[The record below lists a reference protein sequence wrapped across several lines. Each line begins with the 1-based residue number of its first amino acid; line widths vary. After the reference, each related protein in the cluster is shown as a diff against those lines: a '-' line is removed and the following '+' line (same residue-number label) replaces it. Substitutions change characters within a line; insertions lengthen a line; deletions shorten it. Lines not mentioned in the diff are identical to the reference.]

1 MSDFIQKSQFAKE
14 LFKEFL
20 NDLKIEEFQNHSKAY
35 RNRVELVFYKD
46 ELGLSYASFEG
57 KKKIKIQSL
66 DFVEPQIQSFMPLL
80 LVCLNASKILSN
92 KLFGVEF
99 LSTKKDFSIT
109 LLYHTDINLL
119 QDELDQLSKD
129 LNTNIITRCKGKKL
143 VFGHEELRQSLDING
158 YKFEYIFSND
168 CFVQP
173 NTFMNE
179 TMISWVINKVK
190 KDNKSD
196 LLEFYCG
203 YGNFTL
209 PLSRLFHRV
218 LASEI
223 SKKNIEFALQNCKL
237 NQSQNINFIRLS
249 SQELIKAFKKER
261 AFFRLRHIN
270 LDEFEFSH
278 VFVDPPRAGLDELSL
293 EFIPSF
299 KNIIYISCNPL
310 TLKDNLNVLSKS
322 HKIKHFAIFDQ
333 FAHTP
338 HLECGV
344 ILERK

>member
-1 MSDFIQKSQFAKE
+1 MSDFAKKSQFAKE
-14 LFKEFL
+14 LFKEL
-20 NDLKIEEFQNHSKAY
+20 VNELKIEEFQNHSKAY
-35 RNRVELVFYKD
+35 RNRAELAFYKD
-46 ELGLSYASFEG
+46 EQGLSYASFEG
-57 KKKIKIQSL
+57 KKKVKIQSL
-66 DFVEPQIQSFMPLL
+66 DFAEPQIQNFMPCLL
-80 LVCLNASKILSN
+80 ARLNANKTLSN

-99 LSTKKDFSIT
+99 LSTKKGFSIT
-109 LLYHTDINLL
+109 LLYHTDITLF
-119 QDELDQLSKD
+119 QDELAQLSKH
-129 LNTNIITRCKGKKL
+129 LNTNIIARCKGKKL
-143 VFGHEELRQSLDING
+143 IFGDEKLKQSLDINED
-158 YKFEYIFSND
+158 KFEYIFSND

-179 TMISWVINKVK
+179 TMISWVLNKLK
-190 KDNKSD
+190 KDDKND
-196 LLEFYCG
+196 LLELYCG

-209 PLSRLFHRV
+209 PLSKLFHRV

-223 SKKNIEFALQNCKL
+223 SKKNIEFALKNCEL
-237 NQSQNINFIRLS
+237 NQSQNIDFIRLS
-249 SQELIKAFKKER
+249 SQDLVKAFKKER

-270 LDEFEFSH
+270 LDEFKFSH

-293 EFIPSF
+293 EFISHF

-310 TLKDNLNVLSKS
+310 TLKANLDILSKS

-333 FAHTP
+333 FAHTS